1 MNDIISEQ
9 LKIPVNTGIIINEVY
24 INSPAEQ
31 AGLKRGDVVTRFDN
45 QRVTGVKQFRDLLA
59 VKKPGDT
66 VRLVVVR
73 DRRKLDIAVK
83 TFSNTKQQAAQKA
96 IVKQKKINL
105 LKGAEIE
112 TGSAELVTVGF
123 IAITLTPEVAFA
135 NGIPENTQG
144 VIALE
149 TEGLALQAGM
159 IDGDII
165 RAINGTPTPDL
176 LSVLKKIKRCDV
188 SKGITFSLI
197 RQGQPCEVVVK
208 ENKPSLLPK
217 GL

>member
-1 MNDIISEQ
+1 MYRIKRKFEQ
-9 LKIPVNTGIIINEVY
+9 GTFAAETTLGEPKRKTTRGFGG
-24 INSPAEQ
+24 NSKVKVLTDKFVSVTNVKSGKTEKAEILRVVKNPANVDYNR
-31 AGLKRGDVVTRFDN
+31 RGVIT
-45 QRVTGVKQFRDLLA
+45 
-59 VKKPGDT
+59 
-66 VRLVVVR
+66 
-73 DRRKLDIAVK
+73 
-83 TFSNTKQQAAQKA
+83 
-96 IVKQKKINL
+96 
-105 LKGAEIE
+105 KGAEIE